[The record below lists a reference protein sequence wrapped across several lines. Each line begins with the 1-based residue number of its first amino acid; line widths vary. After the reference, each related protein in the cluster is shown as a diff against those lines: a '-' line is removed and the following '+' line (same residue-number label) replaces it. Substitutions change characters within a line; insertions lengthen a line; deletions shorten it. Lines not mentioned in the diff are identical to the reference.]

1 MALFMDCSFLK
12 EVKQK
17 DQSKTASTRKFF
29 SKLSNVS
36 DTNYCLI
43 KTKLITINIWQITG
57 LTNLKLCG
65 SNYILSNYTK
75 TDLYN

>member
-1 MALFMDCSFLK
+1 MDCSFLK

-17 DQSKTASTRKFF
+17 DQSKTAITREFF

-43 KTKLITINIWQITG
+43 KINYNKY
-57 LTNLKLCG
+57 LTNNR
-65 SNYILSNYTK
+65 SNK
-75 TDLYN
+75 